1 LNFSAGWTFYSSERQ
16 QKEDDM
22 AQSAKTYG
30 NEARN
35 SVEDAASRFADKAS
49 NAAGKAQDK
58 LEDAGDTVR
67 DYTRYA
73 ADQMEHS
80 VRKYP
85 LSTIAGAAVLGLLI
99 GTILKR

>member
-1 LNFSAGWTFYSSERQ
+1 
-16 QKEDDM
+16 M

-49 NAAGKAQDK
+49 NAASKAQDK

-73 ADQMEHS
+73 ANQMEDS